1 MIKIQADQIYEVKD
15 MIKLSPD
22 KEKKLNA
29 INSLFIT
36 IGGNKKKFKNMKDI
50 TPKNQKN
57 NIWKNIINKQ
67 KTDGDLNIKLLINFW
82 LNKLSTGNIDLV
94 RDNLVGLP
102 YNNFNQLYFIF
113 EQLWDKILN
122 DSNYLKCYVNLL
134 LSIHTNVELNYDILH
149 LLIENCEQHF
159 FDQFMLD
166 DKESN
171 VAHKVNI
178 LKVISILYN
187 NKIIKIDLI
196 ESIVDTFI
204 ENLKGEELKNL
215 LTELNDTRIICKY
228 KQLIQI
234 TFINDKT
241 YDLRLRI
248 LLNECLEQHKQNVIV
263 VPTVKM
269 NKIEN
274 SCNTILE
281 EYIEVQDIH
290 EVKSYFNRKLK
301 DDKDVFCKILL
312 KYWLID
318 SNYDLLKDLVI
329 DFVNSEILSKNDIIT
344 NWQNLIESSEELMID
359 YPNYELNLP
368 NINLFIKN
376 FSNTCN

>member
-215 LTELNDTRIICKY
+215 LK
-228 KQLIQI
+228 
-234 TFINDKT
+234 
-241 YDLRLRI
+241 
-248 LLNECLEQHKQNVIV
+248 
-263 VPTVKM
+263 
-269 NKIEN
+269 
-274 SCNTILE
+274 
-281 EYIEVQDIH
+281 
-290 EVKSYFNRKLK
+290 
-301 DDKDVFCKILL
+301 
-312 KYWLID
+312 
-318 SNYDLLKDLVI
+318 
-329 DFVNSEILSKNDIIT
+329 
-344 NWQNLIESSEELMID
+344 
-359 YPNYELNLP
+359 
-368 NINLFIKN
+368 
-376 FSNTCN
+376 